1 MIAEQY
7 VWFTCWAV
15 RHAVNNVQIMQ
26 PTILEVDGL
35 TKSGNIEN
43 VTQKFLQSDH
53 HSFLEDRA
61 GQVDW

>member
-1 MIAEQY
+1 
-7 VWFTCWAV
+7 
-15 RHAVNNVQIMQ
+15 MQ

-53 HSFLEDRA
+53 HSFLEDCV

>member
-1 MIAEQY
+1 
-7 VWFTCWAV
+7 
-15 RHAVNNVQIMQ
+15 MQ

-35 TKSGNIEN
+35 AKSGNIEN

-53 HSFLEDRA
+53 HSFLEDLA